1 LKKKKIITCC
11 MTAIGTKKKG
21 YTMSKRYMIEYG
33 NDILRRKKELFF
45 SKESLT
51 EMETRINKVIKLYDR
66 GYVTVTETMRTLVDI
81 DNDY

>member
-1 LKKKKIITCC
+1 
-11 MTAIGTKKKG
+11 MTAIGTKRKG
-21 YTMSKRYMIEYG
+21 CVMSKRYMIEYG
-33 NDILRRKKELFF
+33 NDILRRKKELLF

>member
-1 LKKKKIITCC
+1 
-11 MTAIGTKKKG
+11 
-21 YTMSKRYMIEYG
+21 MSKRYMIEYG
-33 NDILRRKKELFF
+33 NDILRRKKELLF

-66 GYVTVTETMRTLVDI
+66 GYVTVTETMRALVDI

>member
-1 LKKKKIITCC
+1 
-11 MTAIGTKKKG
+11 MTVIGIKRKG
-21 YTMSKRYMIEYG
+21 SVMSKRYMIEYG
-33 NDILRRKKELFF
+33 NDILRRKKELLF

-66 GYVTVTETMRTLVDI
+66 GYVTVTETMRALVDI

>member
-1 LKKKKIITCC
+1 
-11 MTAIGTKKKG
+11 MTAIGTKRKG
-21 YTMSKRYMIEYG
+21 CVMSKKYMIEYG
-33 NDILRRKKELFF
+33 NDILRRKKELLF